1 MNEDNSYA
9 DVLNKVIS
17 QKYCSGLCSHGQRL
31 RAEEVWQTTESE
43 VINEYAFKT
52 GRGRLLHVVQCAV
65 ALQLGAF
72 NNTEGMGVNL
82 PLGTNVNG
90 RLKCG
95 EKPALS
101 PCTIVAAF
109 PQNSPNPT
117 VTASA
122 TTTNPDANPT
132 YPTFKP
138 TITWQSRASWHA

>member
-1 MNEDNSYA
+1 MDSAVTVRDLE
-9 DVLNKVIS
+9 LRK
-17 QKYCSGLCSHGQRL
+17 SGRSP
-31 RAEEVWQTTESE
+31 TESE

-95 EKPALS
+95 GKTS
-101 PCTIVAAF
+101 P
-109 PQNSPNPT
+109 
-117 VTASA
+117 
-122 TTTNPDANPT
+122 
-132 YPTFKP
+132 
-138 TITWQSRASWHA
+138 